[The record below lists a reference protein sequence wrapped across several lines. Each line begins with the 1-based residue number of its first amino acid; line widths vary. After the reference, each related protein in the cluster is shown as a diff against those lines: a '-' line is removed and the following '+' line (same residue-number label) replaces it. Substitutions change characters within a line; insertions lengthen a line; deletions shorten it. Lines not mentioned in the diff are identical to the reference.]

1 MIRARRTC
9 FLLAFLKLCFAQ
21 SVVSIQP
28 SRVVD
33 IRTLIRARTGRSDF
47 LVLSIAQ
54 NHRRWAAV
62 VNFNDAQESR
72 VVTGTDVGDPNVS
85 DAIDGVVERV
95 ALDSAGSVYLRMRAR
110 SRGFTEIEVRNNEL
124 QLSTRYKFN
133 SAAHLEPVLASSGVY
148 WIEGNIGT
156 RIFGTPLRIRSGK
169 LQSVDKSASP
179 STTVGSDT
187 SSVVPEFSEVFGI
200 QTGSEAP
207 RWLRLS
213 EIAERVE
220 IFENNRKVQSNSFL
234 DVDRCYTAAKLP
246 IAKRNPS
253 AGADRMTWAGLSHEG
268 DLFVCLSSVPIGAP
282 RPIGIFN
289 PTTGELL
296 KLLTVNLPQSLE
308 RRDEYNPQGH
318 MHPVKGAV
326 GDRLAILDTQVG
338 LLAIYSNY

>member
-1 MIRARRTC
+1 MRTC

-110 SRGFTEIEVRNNEL
+110 SLGFTEIEVRNNEL

-156 RIFGTPLRIRSGK
+156 RIFLTPLRIRSGK

-179 STTVGSDT
+179 RSYRNSAR
-187 SSVVPEFSEVFGI
+187 FSESKPDPRLHAGCASVRSLSASKSSKRTEKFSLTRFWTSTDAI
-200 QTGSEAP
+200 QQ
-207 RWLRLS
+207 RNCLLRS
-213 EIAERVE
+213 EILRPERTE
-220 IFENNRKVQSNSFL
+220 
-234 DVDRCYTAAKLP
+234 
-246 IAKRNPS
+246 
-253 AGADRMTWAGLSHEG
+253 
-268 DLFVCLSSVPIGAP
+268 
-282 RPIGIFN
+282 
-289 PTTGELL
+289 
-296 KLLTVNLPQSLE
+296 
-308 RRDEYNPQGH
+308 
-318 MHPVKGAV
+318 
-326 GDRLAILDTQVG
+326 
-338 LLAIYSNY
+338 